1 MPQVLRTLRIN
12 GGRMERLRG
21 ARYATGSTNVENQWW
36 QNGKVKRS
44 TVCHR
49 FYER

>member
-36 QNGKVKRS
+36 QNGKNGHQLREAY
-44 TVCHR
+44 TI
-49 FYER
+49 